1 MALVVVIWVATL
13 LTVVLSAFAFSMR
26 TEVEGARNFK
36 EEAEMAALAEAGVA
50 RAMAEV
56 VNADR
61 KGPEAAAAVARYS
74 SGEVALGRG
83 SFEVTIQD
91 EERKVHLNRAG
102 PDVLVR
108 LIRQTGVDQRA
119 AEAIADGILDWRDPD
134 NLHRLQGAEADY
146 YRGLPTPY
154 RARNAD
160 FETLEE
166 LLLVKGVTPEIF
178 AGTATPERLSE
189 LLARRPDERDFQ
201 AGEYLGIARFL
212 TILGSGRVNLNT
224 AGSDVMIAMGV
235 SPAEAESLQR
245 AREGGLVLREQ
256 PAAARGAQF
265 ALASTTYAI
274 ESIGRVPGSPA
285 TYRIRAI
292 VRSEGTPAQPR
303 ASIVAWKAGV

>member
-36 EEAEMAALAEAGVA
+36 EEAEMAALAEAGIA

-56 VNADR
+56 LNAER
-61 KGPEAAAAVARYS
+61 KGPEAVAAAARYA
-74 SGEVALGRG
+74 SGEVTLGRG

-91 EERKVHLNRAG
+91 EERRVHLNRAG

-108 LIRQTGVDQRA
+108 LIRQTGVDLRA
-119 AEAIADGILDWRDPD
+119 AEAIADAILDWRDPD
-134 NLHRLQGAEADY
+134 DLHRLQGAEADY
-146 YRGLPTPY
+146 YRALPQPY
-154 RARNAD
+154 RARNGD
-160 FETLEE
+160 FEALEE
-166 LLLVKGVTPEIF
+166 LLLVKGMTLEIF
-178 AGTATPERLSE
+178 AGTATPERLAE

-201 AGEYLGIARFL
+201 AGEYLGVARFL
-212 TILGSGRVNLNT
+212 TIRSSGRVNLNT
-224 AGSDVMIAMGV
+224 AGSDVLVAMGV
-235 SPAEAESLQR
+235 PPAEAQSLQQT
-245 AREGGLVLREQ
+245 REGGLVFRAQ

-265 ALASTTYAI
+265 TLASTTYAI

-285 TYRIRAI
+285 TYRIRAV

-303 ASIVAWKAGV
+303 ASIVAWNAGV

>member
-50 RAMAEV
+50 RAVAEV
-56 VNADR
+56 LNGER
-61 KGPEAAAAVARYS
+61 QGGEAAAAVARYA
-74 SGEVALGRG
+74 SGEVPLGRG

-91 EERKVHLNRAG
+91 EERRVPLNRTG
-102 PDVLVR
+102 PDVLTR
-108 LIRQTGVDQRA
+108 LFRQTGVDARA
-119 AEAIADGILDWRDPD
+119 AEAIADAILDWRDPD
-134 NLHRLQGAEADY
+134 DLHRLQGAETEY
-146 YRGLPTPY
+146 YRALPVPY
-154 RARNAD
+154 RARNGD

-178 AGTATPERLSE
+178 AGTATPERLAE

-201 AGEYLGIARFL
+201 AGEYLGLARFL
-212 TILGSGRVNLNT
+212 TVWGSGRVNLNT
-224 AGSDVMIAMGV
+224 ASSDVLVAMGV
-235 SPAEAESLQR
+235 PPAEAQALRQT
-245 AREGGLVLREQ
+245 REEGLVFREQ

-274 ESIGRVPGSPA
+274 ESIGRLPGSPA

-303 ASIVAWKAGV
+303 VSIVAWNAGV